1 MQTNHA
7 GLSAEY
13 RVVLVL
19 DRSRGWH
26 PLVSSSGRRNFLLYP
41 YVALLSHSF
50 TAASSRG
57 HPRTTRGYPRPGGNV
72 TKKGRGYPRDHYVP
86 DPPTVISPAA
96 GDIPGRVGDI
106 PGRSGISP
114 AASRGCPR
122 RAGTSPAFGAGH
134 PRPARG
140 CSRPFGG
147 CPARVLVVGAAHA
160 THTCVSHHA
169 LKTDSTACN
178 TLSM

>member
-1 MQTNHA
+1 MI
-7 GLSAEY
+7 G
-13 RVVLVL
+13 
-19 DRSRGWH
+19 G
-26 PLVSSSGRRNFLLYP
+26 GRNTDGDQI
-41 YVALLSHSF
+41 F

-140 CSRPFGG
+140 YSRRRRRLAGGAVSGDTG
-147 CPARVLVVGAAHA
+147 CPATSRSVEISQGQTTRSKNNGGSLPISTPSARPDRWKLLVDRHVQ
-160 THTCVSHHA
+160 
-169 LKTDSTACN
+169 LR
-178 TLSM
+178 